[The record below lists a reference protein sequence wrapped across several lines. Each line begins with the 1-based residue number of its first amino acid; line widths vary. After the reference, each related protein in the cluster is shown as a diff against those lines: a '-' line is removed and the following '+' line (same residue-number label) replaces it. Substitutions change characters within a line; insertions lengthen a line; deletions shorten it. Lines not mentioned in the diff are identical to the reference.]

1 VSPRIIG
8 ALWTV
13 VGDDELPASVRLALS
28 DGSEVDYVRRSL
40 ADARALQAV
49 QDARRLAEERS
60 SNA

>member
-8 ALWTV
+8 ASWTLA
-13 VGDDELPASVRLALS
+13 GDELPASVRLTLS

-40 ADARALQAV
+40 ADARALQAA

-60 SNA
+60 SNP